1 MNEQEQPRRRR
12 HRLYRTSADWFGI
25 AAMGLL
31 MICSL
36 VLLVQLMSTKLLTD
50 LYLILIE
57 IVLLLINAG
66 HVIIQLPIRRVKTSK
81 LVCGLLAVI
90 LSGLMLYGS
99 VAAASGKSAL
109 LAIAG
114 KNLQKTTSYVVVMAD
129 DPARSIGDTV
139 GYTFGIL
146 SEDADISANNTQ
158 ALLDDIKDGL
168 GGRVDT
174 STYADLT
181 SLADALYD
189 GNAGAIILNSGY
201 LTALDSLDDYSTF
214 TQDTRIIYEFST
226 TKELE
231 PIKPNAS
238 ITSQPF
244 VVYCSGIDAR
254 SSDINIQSL
263 SDVNILAVIHPRT
276 HQILLINTPRDY
288 YVPLARN
295 GQRDKLTHAGMY
307 GIDESAAVLGN
318 LYGVK
323 ADYYARVNF
332 AGLKKIVDA
341 LGGVD
346 VNSDY
351 EFTTVGMEVPNEN
364 GDGIHMAGYTFTKG
378 INHLNGEQAL
388 CFARERHAFASGD
401 IQRGINQMKVID
413 AMMNKIKSP
422 TVLMSFSKLMDAVSD
437 CFVTSLSQEQISAL
451 VRMQLAS
458 LSDWDIQSYTV
469 TGTGGKSSQCY
480 SAKGQSLYVMKPDE
494 NSANQAKELIAS
506 VLGGDGTVSDTQQ
519 TPEKTEVYTPTADP
533 NAGTS
538 VEESPD
544 SVIVEEP
551 AESVPAEQPA
561 DEQPAEPTPEA
572 PAESEA
578 STEAPAE
585 SEASS
590 GSTGGAE
597 TPSISLPTQEQV
609 ESAANSL
616 HQAASTVLDAL
627 FGSSS
632 SGE

>member
-12 HRLYRTSADWFGI
+12 RRLYRTSADWFGI

-146 SEDADISANNTQ
+146 SQDADISADNTS
-158 ALLDDIKDGL
+158 ALLEDIKDGL
-168 GGRVDT
+168 GGKVDT
-174 STYADLT
+174 TTYSELT

-263 SDVNILAVIHPRT
+263 SDVNILAVVNPTTR
-276 HQILLINTPRDY
+276 QILLVNTPRDY
-288 YVPLARN
+288 YLPLAHN
-295 GQRDKLTHAGMY
+295 GQLDKLTHAGIY
-307 GIDESAAVLGN
+307 GTGESMQTLDN
-318 LYGVK
+318 LYGTHTSF
-323 ADYYARVNF
+323 YMRVNF
-332 AGLKKIVDA
+332 AGLTKIVDA

-346 VNSDY
+346 VYSTKTFSMGGYD
-351 EFTTVGMEVPNEN
+351 FTEGV
-364 GDGIHMAGYTFTKG
+364 
-378 INHLNGEQAL
+378 NHLNGEAAL
-388 CFARERHAFASGD
+388 CFSRERYAFADGD
-401 IQRGINQMKVID
+401 NQRGKNQMAVIQAIISKASSPAVLKNYQTLLSSLSD
-413 AMMNKIKSP
+413 AFI
-422 TVLMSFSKLMDAVSD
+422 
-437 CFVTSLSQEQISAL
+437 TSLSYDDIASL
-451 VRMQLAS
+451 VQMQLQDMS
-458 LSDWDIQSYTV
+458 GWHVTSYAVSGSGDTSYCYALGDAAWVMRPNMDTV
-469 TGTGGKSSQCY
+469 NT
-480 SAKGQSLYVMKPDE
+480 
-494 NSANQAKELIAS
+494 AKELIRQ
-506 VLGGDGTVSDTQQ
+506 VM
-519 TPEKTEVYTPTADP
+519 
-533 NAGTS
+533 
-538 VEESPD
+538 
-544 SVIVEEP
+544 
-551 AESVPAEQPA
+551 
-561 DEQPAEPTPEA
+561 
-572 PAESEA
+572 
-578 STEAPAE
+578 
-585 SEASS
+585 S
-590 GSTGGAE
+590 GE
-597 TPSISLPTQEQV
+597 TPQLP
-609 ESAANSL
+609 
-616 HQAASTVLDAL
+616 
-627 FGSSS
+627 
-632 SGE
+632 